1 MKGKKYILFNTAMTI
16 VCFLFIVCA
25 STFLILLIKPLYG
38 ICAGALDVP
47 SSANKMLDLYVEN
60 HSPITLDVCKENY
73 SVLIDYNMFW
83 GPKDLVFPD
92 FFMSEHGTIHFWEV
106 KRIFVTMQVTA
117 IVTAILMIPGILFTR
132 QKKTYGWLLGTVI
145 LAVIAVGV
153 VGGGL
158 MFDWD
163 RTFVTMHHILFSN
176 DYWLFDPRYDP
187 VISILPDEVFL
198 AAGAGIVLLIFIG
211 LVTCATV
218 YFKNRK
224 GRNKQAKRGR
234 KK

>member
-1 MKGKKYILFNTAMTI
+1 MKGKKYILFNIAMTI

-38 ICAGALDVP
+38 ICAGALEVP
-47 SSANKMLDLYVEN
+47 ATSGV
-60 HSPITLDVCKENY
+60 PLDVCKENY

-83 GPKDLVFPD
+83 GPTKLVFPD
-92 FFMSEHGTIHFWEV
+92 FVMSEHGEIHFMEV

-117 IVTAILMIPGILFTR
+117 IVTAILMVPGILFTR

-145 LAVIAVGV
+145 LAVIIVGV

-158 MFDWD
+158 AFDWD
-163 RTFVTMHHILFSN
+163 NTFILMHHILFSN
-176 DYWLFDPRYDP
+176 DYWLFNPATDP
-187 VISILPDEVFL
+187 VITILPDGVFL
-198 AAGAGIVLLIFIG
+198 AAGAGIVILIFIG
-211 LVTCATV
+211 LVICAAV
-218 YFKNRK
+218 YTKKRK
-224 GRNKQAKRGR
+224 RRGR